1 MKIKAVIFDIGQTL
15 VYYPIP
21 LNWSKLYRP
30 AFESIAEK
38 YKLNITENEYTH
50 IGEVLEK
57 YNTRINPRE
66 IEVSSNII
74 FNEILSG
81 TNISLEYLDVIK
93 KDFYSFFRNDIQ
105 IYKDAAET
113 LQEIKSR
120 NILIGTLSDVAYG
133 MDNSYALEDIK
144 LLLKYIDIP
153 FTSNDNGY
161 RKPSGKV
168 LEILSDKMNVL
179 TSEMVFVGDEK
190 KDIECAINAGTISV
204 LINRDNEEKKYGQN
218 YVIRELK
225 ELVTI
230 IR

>member
-1 MKIKAVIFDIGQTL
+1 
-15 VYYPIP
+15 
-21 LNWSKLYRP
+21 
-30 AFESIAEK
+30 
-38 YKLNITENEYTH
+38 
-50 IGEVLEK
+50 
-57 YNTRINPRE
+57 
-66 IEVSSNII
+66 
-74 FNEILSG
+74 
-81 TNISLEYLDVIK
+81 
-93 KDFYSFFRNDIQ
+93 
-105 IYKDAAET
+105 
-113 LQEIKSR
+113 
-120 NILIGTLSDVAYG
+120 

-153 FTSNDNGY
+153 FTSNDTGY
-161 RKPSGKV
+161 RKPSGKG

-190 KDIECAINAGTISV
+190 KDIECAINTGTISV